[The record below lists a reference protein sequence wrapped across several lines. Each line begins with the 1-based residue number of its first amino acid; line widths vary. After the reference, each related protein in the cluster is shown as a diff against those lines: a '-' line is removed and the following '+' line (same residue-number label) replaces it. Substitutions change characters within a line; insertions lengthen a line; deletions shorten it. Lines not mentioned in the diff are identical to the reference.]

1 MFQLGI
7 HIFCD
12 VTSHCLYCIIYCNL
26 RDCCCSQYSTGGFLF
41 GKNLSDRA
49 VTVTPSTEEAKP
61 ASSTEKHTFTET
73 KVGHPF
79 NETARNERT
88 SMLYQS

>member
-1 MFQLGI
+1 M
-7 HIFCD
+7 
-12 VTSHCLYCIIYCNL
+12 
-26 RDCCCSQYSTGGFLF
+26 F

-79 NETARNERT
+79 NETALNERT
-88 SMLYQS
+88 PYILVVSELTTNNCKC